1 MRLHPL
7 LFAGTAL
14 AMAIGST
21 ACVTRTALQL
31 DVSPVPGVTILAT
44 QDTTSYGV
52 FSTSVWRYWRCV
64 QQPEGNSLEC
74 FADCNAAWTDLVCPG
89 FSVTNF

>member
-1 MRLHPL
+1 MRNSHLI
-7 LFAGTAL
+7 FAL
-14 AMAIGST
+14 ATAAVAVGSS
-21 ACVTRTALQL
+21 ACITRTALQL

-44 QDTTSYGV
+44 QDTTSYGL

-64 QQPEGNSLEC
+64 QQPEGNALEC